1 MYARPHLDYGDVIF
15 HIPQTV
21 NAFDLSIS
29 LHPLMDK
36 IEQVQYHAALIITGC
51 WRGSNRYKLYEELG
65 WETMSD
71 RRWSRRLIQLFKIS
85 NGLTPQYL
93 RTNLPSRQIGSF
105 RDQDPNKFQ
114 EFFCNTK
121 RYMNSFYPDSIR
133 SWNNIGVQYS
143 SSNSISI
150 FKNHI
155 LNLIRPKEKSVFG
168 IHDPISL
175 KYIFQL
181 RLGLSP
187 LKCHKRHHNFIDTP
201 SDWCDCHCAPEDTA
215 HSPAHSIIYTG

>member
-1 MYARPHLDYGDVIF
+1 MRQIGINSMKSWDGKRC
-15 HIPQTV
+15 Q
-21 NAFDLSIS
+21 
-29 LHPLMDK
+29 
-36 IEQVQYHAALIITGC
+36 IEDDPDMLC
-51 WRGSNRYKLYEELG
+51 
-65 WETMSD
+65 
-71 RRWSRRLIQLFKIS
+71 KIS

-155 LNLIRPKEKSVFG
+155 LNLIRPKEKSVLVFM
-168 IHDPISL
+168 IPLVSN
-175 KYIFQL
+175 IFF
-181 RLGLSP
+181 S
-187 LKCHKRHHNFIDTP
+187 
-201 SDWCDCHCAPEDTA
+201 
-215 HSPAHSIIYTG
+215 